1 MYFTMIVRWVGR
13 LSALG
18 PDPQD
23 RAGREPWEAVAFLAD
38 RTIDGVRGNQGPHA
52 RVAGGGWGR
61 GGRQQDTRRGV
72 GGLGGLPHSSLHHP
86 LKQSPFPA
94 SHSLT

>member
-1 MYFTMIVRWVGR
+1 M

-18 PDPQD
+18 PDPQG

-38 RTIDGVRGNQGPHA
+38 GTVDSVRGNQGPHA
-52 RVAGGGWGR
+52 RVAGGG
-61 GGRQQDTRRGV
+61 GGAGEGDSKRDTRRGV
-72 GGLGGLPHSSLHHP
+72 GGLRSLPHSSLHHP